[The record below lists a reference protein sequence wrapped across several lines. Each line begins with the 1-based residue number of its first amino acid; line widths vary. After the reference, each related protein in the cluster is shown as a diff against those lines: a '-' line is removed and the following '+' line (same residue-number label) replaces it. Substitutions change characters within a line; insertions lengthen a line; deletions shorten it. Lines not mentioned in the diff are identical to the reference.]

1 MPDFAS
7 TLEDAPVGLADRERP
22 HPVVILGAGVSGLV
36 AADVL
41 ASAGHEVV
49 VLEPYE
55 RLGGN
60 QRSRTIGRYTFDIG
74 SFVFEAGSPFFR
86 RFPAAEALCLAARI
100 RVNRITPQGRISQYP
115 YSVADDL
122 LRRGPVEIVRTFL
135 SLCYGRLASSK
146 PESAASFAR
155 YHLGDRLFTQSG
167 LRAYIRRLCGIPAEE
182 VEYRFAEKR
191 MAWIVRAL
199 SFSALGAR
207 LRPRSKTAA
216 VQPASLVRPPEGFE
230 ALFAP
235 VAAQLAE
242 RGVTIRLNC
251 GIQSIAPTA
260 TGFRVKT
267 SRGVVSAS
275 RVISSIPLKITAQA
289 VGITAGEGVE
299 SLPLLTLYV
308 ACEGDLGFEAEVL
321 YNFSDEGS
329 WKRLT
334 VHSRVYGEVDGRH
347 YLSVEAPLAAGSSE
361 AGAEF
366 TAFLAFMRR
375 HGLMRGPAELV
386 GHDVT
391 GYAYPIYARGSMDA
405 SEALMD
411 RIEATGVEL
420 LGRQGRF
427 DYIPTAKRA
436 TELAVERM
444 HRDPHAALK
453 GSPS

>member
-7 TLEDAPVGLADRERP
+7 TLEDAPTGLAARDRP

-41 ASAGHEVV
+41 ASAGHEVI

-60 QRSRTIGRYTFDIG
+60 QRSRTIGGYTFDIG
-74 SFVFEAGSPFFR
+74 SFVFTAGSPFFQ
-86 RFPAAEALCLAARI
+86 RFPAAEATCLPARI
-100 RVNRITPQGRISQYP
+100 RVSRITPQGRISQYP
-115 YSVADDL
+115 YSIADDL
-122 LRRGPVEIVRTFL
+122 LRRGPVEIARTFL
-135 SLCYGRLASSK
+135 SLCHGRLASSK

-167 LRAYIRRLCGIPAEE
+167 LSAYIRRLCGVPAEE
-182 VEYRFAEKR
+182 VEYRFAQKR
-191 MAWIVRAL
+191 MDWIVRTL
-199 SFSALGAR
+199 SFAALGER

-216 VQPASLVRPPEGFE
+216 LPTNLVRPREGFE

-251 GIQSIAPTA
+251 GIWSIAVTA
-260 TGFRVKT
+260 TGFQLAT
-267 SRGVVSAS
+267 SRGDVFAS

-289 VGITAGEGVE
+289 VGIAAEAGVE

-334 VHSRVYGEVDGRH
+334 AHSRVYGQVGGRH
-347 YLSVEAPLAAGSSE
+347 YLSVEAPLATGSSE

-366 TAFLAFMRR
+366 AAFLAFMRR

-391 GYAYPIYARGSMDA
+391 DYAYPIYARGSMDA

-411 RIEATGVEL
+411 RVEATGVEL

-453 GSPS
+453 GSPP

>member
-7 TLEDAPVGLADRERP
+7 TLAEAPTGLADSDRP
-22 HPVVILGAGVSGLV
+22 HPVAILGAGVSGLV

-41 ASAGHEVV
+41 ASAGHEVI

-60 QRSRTIGRYTFDIG
+60 QRSRTIGDCTFDIG
-74 SFVFEAGSPFFR
+74 SFVFVAGSPFFR
-86 RFPAAEALCLAARI
+86 RFPAAEALCLPARI
-100 RVNRITPQGRISQYP
+100 RVNRITPQGRISDYP
-115 YSVADDL
+115 YSIADDL

-135 SLCYGRLASSK
+135 SLCYGRLAGSK

-167 LRAYIRRLCGIPAEE
+167 LRAYIRRLCGVSADE
-182 VEYRFAEKR
+182 VEYRFAQKR
-191 MAWIVRAL
+191 MAWIARTL
-199 SFSALGAR
+199 SFSELAAR
-207 LRPRSKTAA
+207 LRPRSMTAA
-216 VQPASLVRPPEGFE
+216 AQPASLVRPREGFE

-235 VAAQLAE
+235 VAAHLAE

-251 GIQSIAPTA
+251 GIESIAPCA
-260 TGFRVKT
+260 TGFQIST
-267 SRGVVSAS
+267 SQGVVSAS

-289 VGITAGEGVE
+289 VGIAAGGGVE

-334 VHSRVYGEVDGRH
+334 AHSRIYGQVDGRH
-347 YLSVEAPLAAGSSE
+347 YLSVEAPLAHGSRE
-361 AGAEF
+361 AAAEF
-366 TAFLAFMRR
+366 AAFLAFMRR

-391 GYAYPIYARGSMDA
+391 DYAYPIYARGSMDA

-427 DYIPTAKRA
+427 DYIPTATRA
-436 TELAVERM
+436 TQLAVERM
-444 HRDPHAALK
+444 NRAPHAALK
-453 GSPS
+453 GSPP